1 MRGSGRRTLLVID
14 DEKPFCDA
22 VRDYLES
29 DRIEV
34 LSAQTR
40 REGLDIFAKR
50 KIDIVLLDQKLPDGN
65 GHALAQ
71 YIIEKHPRVR
81 IIFITAFPTFDTA
94 EAAARMDTHE
104 FLIKPINPEELK
116 CMVENAMRVLDLGQ
130 GERA

>member
-1 MRGSGRRTLLVID
+1 MRDSGRRTLLVID

-34 LSAQTR
+34 LSSHSR
-40 REGLDIFAKR
+40 REGLSICEKR
-50 KIDIVLLDQKLPDGN
+50 KIDVVLLDQKLPDGD
-65 GHALAQ
+65 GHALVQ
-71 YIIEKHPRVR
+71 HILEKHPHAR

-94 EAAARMDTHE
+94 EAAARLDTHE

-116 CMVENAMRVLDLGQ
+116 NMVENAMRILDREQ
-130 GERA
+130 G